1 MMTFRGMKIMVDHTG
16 IATRPPAMTLAPQG
30 IGPGMV
36 YVSDAVRNMM
46 DTWMLER
53 FGRKHVVLEVDGVL
67 VMHPDDIAKL
77 RLANGKDP
85 YATECY
91 AVPNPNSLIGERP

>member
-1 MMTFRGMKIMVDHTG
+1 MMTFAGMKIMVDHTG
-16 IATRPPAMTLAPQG
+16 IATRPPSMMLAPQG

-53 FGRKHVVLEVDGVL
+53 FGRKHVVLKVDGML

-77 RLANGKDP
+77 RLANGIEP
-85 YATECY
+85 YPA
-91 AVPNPNSLIGERP
+91 PNSGVSGQNHAWGARP